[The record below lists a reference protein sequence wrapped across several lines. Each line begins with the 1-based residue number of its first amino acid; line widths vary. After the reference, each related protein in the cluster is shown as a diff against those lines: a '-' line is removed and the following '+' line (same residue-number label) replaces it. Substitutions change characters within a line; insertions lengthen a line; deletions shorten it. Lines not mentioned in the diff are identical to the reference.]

1 MGWRRRRG
9 IGGRRERVVTFLLA
23 PAPSCPGPP
32 VATAERGTGS
42 RQDCASVTR
51 RAAGSGSAHAVGLYL
66 ALITGEG
73 GLGHTGRAVCKAW
86 AGTAHTR
93 HPDAAG
99 RPAVHHRQEDSLSQW
114 CWAGRFSVGLLPG
127 EEGGRSEGGLVV
139 TRLPC
144 SRGLWEPVVSEP
156 ESECERPIFGQFVF
170 VPAAA
175 SG

>member
-73 GLGHTGRAVCKAW
+73 IQGRVDTG
-86 AGTAHTR
+86 T
-93 HPDAAG
+93 P
-99 RPAVHHRQEDSLSQW
+99 
-114 CWAGRFSVGLLPG
+114 
-127 EEGGRSEGGLVV
+127 GGLSVRPGQALL
-139 TRLPC
+139 TRAI
-144 SRGLWEPVVSEP
+144 RM
-156 ESECERPIFGQFVF
+156 RPGVLRSIIGRRTL
-170 VPAAA
+170 
-175 SG
+175 